1 MKSKLIVSTIL
12 IGTLASCSDF
22 LTYDE
27 ISDYTLE
34 NTYGVHDRAVQ
45 TATHVYSYLADDFQM
60 QGDVAMR
67 AAGCDETEYVWPNSN
82 VHTFYDGTWSALK
95 PVDDVWEHYY
105 AGIRAANDFLEN
117 GVGRTFD
124 ELKYDEDYEKMMQK
138 YNNLQWEVRFLRAYY
153 YFELAKRYENIPL
166 ITRVLTNQE
175 ANQVEQSPFD
185 DIVRFIVEECDTTMK
200 MLPRSYTSDYDS
212 ETGRATKAAPM
223 ALKARVLLYAAS
235 KLHNPDQH
243 HQKWVDAALAS
254 KMLIDSASAFGFS
267 TLPPFSSVVS
277 QDNYSCSELILG
289 ARRSASNTLEVNNFP
304 IGFEGGNTGN
314 CPTRNLVDCYGM
326 RRGRTFDP
334 ENPYQDRD
342 PRLDYTVVTN
352 GSVFCY
358 KQTVDIS
365 EGSPNG
371 LPTNGATKTGYY
383 MKKFVN
389 GNISLTNISTTTARH
404 TFPIFRFA
412 EVYLNYAE
420 AMTEAYGFNTKGD
433 RKELDMTA
441 FQAVTKVRSRG
452 GLALP
457 ALTAAD
463 YASNAEFMTAIRR
476 ERMAEL
482 AFEDHRFWDIRRW
495 MIGPE
500 TTVIK
505 RTRIVKDPATGKY
518 AYSDYETNDRL
529 WEDRMYL
536 YPIPT
541 TELNKNPKLK
551 QNPGW

>member
-1 MKSKLIVSTIL
+1 MKNKIIVSTIL
-12 IGTLASCSDF
+12 IGALTSCSDF

-34 NTYGVHDRAVQ
+34 NTYEVHDRAVQ
-45 TATHVYSYLADDFQM
+45 TATHVYSYLKDDFWM
-60 QGDVAMR
+60 TGDAAMR
-67 AAGCDETEYVWPNSN
+67 AAGCDEAEYVWSNSN

-95 PVDDVWEHYY
+95 TVDDVWGHYY
-105 AGIRAANDFLEN
+105 DGIRAANDFLEN
-117 GVGRTFD
+117 GVGRTF
-124 ELKYDEDYEKMMQK
+124 EEFKYGENYDKMMRK
-138 YNNLQWEVRFLRAYY
+138 YNNLQWEIRFLRAYY
-153 YFELAKRYENIPL
+153 YFELVKRYCNVPL
-166 ITRVLTNQE
+166 ITKVLTPEE
-175 ANQVEQSPFD
+175 ANRLTQSPFD
-185 DIVRFIVEECDTTMK
+185 EVVRFIVEECDTTMK
-200 MLPRSYTSDYDS
+200 MLPRSYDGEYDN
-212 ETGRATKAAPM
+212 ETGRPTKAAPM

-235 KLHNPDQH
+235 KLHNPEHDQ
-243 HQKWVDAALAS
+243 QKWVDAAVAS
-254 KMLIDSASAFGFS
+254 KMLIDSASAFGYAS
-267 TLPPFSSVVS
+267 LPPFSSVVS
-277 QDNYSCSELILG
+277 QDNYACIELILG
-289 ARRSASNTLEVNNFP
+289 VRQSSGNILEQYNFP

-334 ENPYQDRD
+334 ENPYKDRD
-342 PRLDYTVVTN
+342 PRLDYTVVTH

-358 KQTVDIS
+358 KDAVDIS

-389 GNISLTNISTTTARH
+389 GNISLTNVSTTTARH
-404 TFPIFRFA
+404 TFPLFRFA

-420 AMTEAYGFNTKGD
+420 AMTEAYGFNSRGD
-433 RKELDMTA
+433 VERLDMTA
-441 FQAVTKVRSRG
+441 LAAVNKVRGRG

-457 ALTAAD
+457 ALS
-463 YASNAEFMTAIRR
+463 ASGYGSDAEFMEAIRT

-500 TTVIK
+500 STVIK
-505 RTRIVKDPATGKY
+505 RTRIVKNATTGKY
-518 AYSDYETNDRL
+518 VYSEYETCDRL
-529 WEDRMYL
+529 WEDRMYF

-541 TELNKNPKLK
+541 IELNKNPKLK